1 MTYCDKTDSSSR
13 DKHGDDLHR
22 SVDNNLH
29 GPIKVT
35 EGMEENHK
43 EDGNGEVMADIPL
56 EDLSLTK
63 NENDA
68 KRRSTESSVSSK
80 DAEIAVTSGK
90 QTYQPISNFETMAHL
105 LKGNIGTGIFAMPSA
120 FRNSGLWVGS
130 VLLPVMAI
138 ICTHCMQ
145 MLVKSAAIMKKRE
158 GDFSISYA
166 DVAETACRTG
176 PPQFAKYGRAFSITI
191 NVFICITQFG
201 FCCVYLVFTST
212 NLQQVVEYY
221 TELGWDVRIYMCF
234 LTIPLIFLNWIRNL
248 KLLAPVSLIANVL
261 QMSSIV
267 VVFYYIFR
275 DPLPPVNSVP
285 AFGSWG
291 GLPLFFGT
299 TVFTFEGIAL
309 VLPLQKDMRRP
320 WDFKG
325 WTGILNTGMVIVT
338 CIYIAMGFYAN
349 GTFAFRL
356 GYLAY
361 GEDILGSITLNLPQD
376 EVLAQVVKILLVIA
390 ICGNYAMQFYVPIP
404 IIWPTLS
411 KYAARYTSND
421 LAAERAFRTFMVLVT
436 LLLAAAIPKIDLF
449 ISLVGAFGSSFLALI
464 FPPLLEYVTQ
474 APNVSKITITKE
486 VLILVFGVIG
496 FGTGTYAA
504 ILAIVQE
511 FSGSD

>member
-1 MTYCDKTDSSSR
+1 MVEKHDEDISSS
-13 DKHGDDLHR
+13 D
-22 SVDNNLH
+22 SNS
-29 GPIKVT
+29 T
-35 EGMEENHK
+35 EIP
-43 EDGNGEVMADIPL
+43 IPL
-56 EDLSLTK
+56 EDLSLNK
-63 NENDA
+63 N
-68 KRRSTESSVSSK
+68 SQISQ
-80 DAEIAVTSGK
+80 DAEWVPGQAITPVVK
-90 QTYQPISNFETMAHL
+90 EQKKFQPISNFETMAHL

-120 FRNSGLWVGS
+120 FLNSGIWVGS

-145 MLVKSAAIMKKRE
+145 MLVRSAAIMKKRE

-166 DVAETACRTG
+166 DVAETACKTSNN
-176 PPQFAKYGRAFSITI
+176 PNYAKYARAFSITI

-221 TELGWDVRIYMCF
+221 TEVGWDVRIYMCF
-234 LTIPLIFLNWIRNL
+234 LAIPLIFLNWIRNL
-248 KLLAPVSLIANVL
+248 KLLAPVSLVANVL

-275 DPLPPVNSVP
+275 DPLPPVNSRP

-338 CIYIAMGFYAN
+338 CIYIAMGFY
-349 GTFAFRL
+349 
-356 GYLAY
+356 GYLQY

-404 IIWPTLS
+404 IMWPTLS

-421 LAAERAFRTFMVLVT
+421 LAAEYMFRTFMVLVT

-464 FPPLLEYVTQ
+464 FPPILEYVTY
-474 APNVSKITITKE
+474 APNISKITITKE
-486 VLILVFGVIG
+486 ILILLFGVIG
-496 FGTGTYAA
+496 FATGTYAA

-511 FSGSD
+511 FSGTE